1 MTRLFDWRVLLLPTL
16 LLIAALF
23 LPWVGVRPNRIAL
36 PEFHTLP
43 FSMQLL
49 GGGVV
54 LLLLLPAFWKPR
66 LLWVGVNLA
75 LLGGVVLLGG
85 QTVGQMVSQPEI
97 ARASASSGFWLWM
110 LGSGMVFLGTL
121 TVPEGWQKIL
131 WWLWLPGMLLFAA
144 LHGLDS
150 WSVLIEGKNEGERFA
165 LEFLQHLKLTFTA
178 LGFGL
183 LIAGPLA
190 VWGNRSA
197 RTAQISLQIAGA
209 LQTLP
214 SLALLGLLIAPLSA
228 LSQKWPFLQELGIR
242 GIGTAPALVALTLYA
257 LLPILRNGI
266 VALQT
271 VDPDTLDAAKG
282 MGMTARQVFW
292 KVQLPLALPVW
303 LAGVRQASVLLIG
316 ITSIAALIGAGGL
329 GTYIFKGL
337 QGGASDLILLG
348 ALPAMGLALLLDGLF
363 KLLERQLTPQGT
375 HHD

>member
-1 MTRLFDWRVLLLPTL
+1 MKRLFDWRVLLLPTL

-43 FSMQLL
+43 SSMQLL

-54 LLLLLPAFWKPR
+54 LLLLLSAFRQPR

-85 QTVGQMVSQPEI
+85 QTVGQLVSQPEI

-110 LGSGMVFLGTL
+110 LGSGMAFLGTL
-121 TVPEGWQKIL
+121 SVPAGWQKIL
-131 WWLWLPGMLLFAA
+131 WWLWLPGMLVFAA

-271 VDPDTLDAAKG
+271 VNPDALDAAKG

-363 KLLERQLTPQGT
+363 KLLERQITPQGI